1 MRLPKFGGRTCMGL
15 ALLAWRRD
23 QARAWTEDTD
33 PMTHTV
39 TFRVRGAL
47 PLLIALL
54 ALTALGGCF
63 VNDKPLRTDL
73 RKGVDVPAKTA
84 ILMYIDGVGNEV
96 FDQRLASDD
105 LPNIKKYILD
115 RGLRYQRTVT
125 CIPSITYAATA
136 TMLTGLSPGQHQIV
150 GNRWFDPYSMQYRA
164 YGFIQTYRT
173 AQNDMFGR
181 TIFEMLHDQLT
192 FSIQVA
198 TRRGVT
204 REIDNWATSGIS
216 WYFKQYT
223 NVDKLTAMR
232 FDLIAEI
239 ANQTGHWPAF
249 IFAYFPAC
257 DKVGHRFGMGS
268 TEYRQAIRNVDEQ
281 IGRICRGLERA
292 GVLDS
297 TLLVLTTDHGQAPM
311 RDGDGVVDVAEYLAK
326 HFGMRAT
333 DKRLH
338 KPDYVDRYDFYDRYD
353 VVAVPDAP
361 RLLGLH
367 LRGAGLHWYD
377 RPKDMRPLEL
387 STRDGRITGEQ
398 LAEHLAQRPYS
409 RFAAMR
415 AGQDTILLVSRR
427 GKALVH
433 REDRRTTTQ
442 PSAPGQAEEC
452 IAYRVVQGGD
462 PLDSGLA
469 GSGES
474 GEPVDL
480 VLPASR
486 WLAKTIDSPNPG
498 VVSQIV
504 SYFDSAR
511 SGDIVVFAEPGYGFG
526 PDRSGHGSTTPQEMR
541 IPLVFAG
548 HGVRLGV
555 SNEPAQLQSLMPTI
569 MTFLGFGERLRE
581 VPIPEGPVLD
591 LRMTDKMTR

>member
-1 MRLPKFGGRTCMGL
+1 
-15 ALLAWRRD
+15 
-23 QARAWTEDTD
+23 
-33 PMTHTV
+33 
-39 TFRVRGAL
+39 
-47 PLLIALL
+47 
-54 ALTALGGCF
+54 
-63 VNDKPLRTDL
+63 
-73 RKGVDVPAKTA
+73 
-84 ILMYIDGVGNEV
+84 
-96 FDQRLASDD
+96 
-105 LPNIKKYILD
+105 
-115 RGLRYQRTVT
+115 
-125 CIPSITYAATA
+125 
-136 TMLTGLSPGQHQIV
+136 
-150 GNRWFDPYSMQYRA
+150 MQYRA

-409 RFAAMR
+409 RFCGHAGR
-415 AGQDTILLVSRR
+415 AGHDPAGQPARQGLGAQGGPPHDHAAERSWPS
-427 GKALVH
+427 GGVH
-433 REDRRTTTQ
+433 RLPGGAGRRSVGFGPGGQRRKRRTCR
-442 PSAPGQAEEC
+442 P
-452 IAYRVVQGGD
+452 
-462 PLDSGLA
+462 GLA
-469 GSGES
+469 GQPMAGENNRQPES
-474 GEPVDL
+474 GG
-480 VLPASR
+480 SF
-486 WLAKTIDSPNPG
+486 T
-498 VVSQIV
+498 
-504 SYFDSAR
+504 
-511 SGDIVVFAEPGYGFG
+511 
-526 PDRSGHGSTTPQEMR
+526 DRQ
-541 IPLVFAG
+541 LL
-548 HGVRLGV
+548 RLG
-555 SNEPAQLQSLMPTI
+555 A
-569 MTFLGFGERLRE
+569 
-581 VPIPEGPVLD
+581 
-591 LRMTDKMTR
+591 